1 MYNPP
6 HFQEE
11 RTDVLHQLIR
21 EHSLASVVTLGP
33 DGLIANH
40 VPLLLDPEPGPLGT
54 LRGHI
59 SRMNPQWRDS
69 LPHVSALAMFQGP
82 SAYITPSWYRTREET
97 GKVVPTYN
105 YVVVHAHGPLT
116 TYEDPEL
123 LLRNVRAL
131 TELHEAPLA
140 KRWSV
145 EDAPA
150 DFIREQLKGIVGIEI
165 PILRL
170 EGKWKVS
177 QNRASADRQGVIEG
191 LRDTGDPVSLAM
203 ADQVSSRNDQNGPN
217 SR

>member
-11 RTDVLHQLIR
+11 RTGVLHQLIH
-21 EHSLASVVTLGP
+21 EHSLATVVTMGP
-33 DGLIANH
+33 EGLIANH

-54 LRGHI
+54 LRGHV

-69 LPHVSALAMFQGP
+69 LPHVSALAIFQGP
-82 SAYITPSWYRTREET
+82 HAYITPSWYASRGET

-105 YVVVHAHGPLT
+105 YVVVHAQGPLR

-131 TELHEAPLA
+131 TELHEAA
-140 KRWSV
+140 FDSRWKV
-145 EDAPA
+145 DDAPA
-150 DFIREQLKGIVGIEI
+150 DFIRGQLNGIVGIEI

-177 QNRASADRQGVIEG
+177 QNRIPADRQGVVEG
-191 LRDTGDPVSLAM
+191 LREAGDAQSAAM
-203 ADQVSSRNDQNGPN
+203 AEQVASRNR
-217 SR
+217 S

>member
-11 RTDVLHQLIR
+11 RTDVLQQLIR
-21 EHSLASVVTLGP
+21 EHALAAVVTLGP
-33 DGLIANH
+33 EGLIANH
-40 VPLLLDPEPGPLGT
+40 IPLILDAEAGPLGT
-54 LRGHI
+54 LRGHV
-59 SRMNPQWRDS
+59 SRMNPQWRDA
-69 LPHVSALAMFQGP
+69 LPHVSALAIFQGP
-82 SAYITPSWYRTREET
+82 SAYITPSWYSSKQET

-105 YVVVHAHGPLT
+105 YVVVHAHGPLK

-140 KRWSV
+140 QRWSV
-145 EDAPA
+145 DDAPA

-165 PILRL
+165 PIERL

-177 QNRASADRQGVIEG
+177 QNRVPADRQGVIDG
-191 LRDTGDPVSLAM
+191 LREAGEVKSLAM
-203 ADQVSSRNDQNGPN
+203 ADLVTSRNR
-217 SR
+217 S

>member
-21 EHSLASVVTLGP
+21 ERVLASVVTLGP

-54 LRGHI
+54 LRGHV

-69 LPHVSALAMFQGP
+69 LPHISALAMFQGP

-105 YVVVHAHGPLT
+105 YVVVHAHGPLRI
-116 TYEDPEL
+116 YEDPEL

-140 KRWSV
+140 RRWSV

-177 QNRASADRQGVIEG
+177 QNRVSADRQGVIEG
-191 LRDTGDPVSLAM
+191 LRDAGDPQSLAM
-203 ADQVSSRNDQNGPN
+203 ADQVSSRNR
-217 SR
+217 S

>member
-11 RTDVLHQLIR
+11 RTEVLHQLIR
-21 EHSLASVVTLGP
+21 EHSLAAVITMGP
-33 DGLIANH
+33 EGLIANH
-40 VPLLLDPEPGPLGT
+40 IPLILDPQPGPLGT
-54 LRGHI
+54 LRGHV

-69 LPHVSALAMFQGP
+69 QPHVFALAIFQGP
-82 SAYITPSWYRTREET
+82 SAYITPSWYPSREET

-105 YVVVHAHGPLT
+105 YVVVHAHGPFR

-131 TELHEAPLA
+131 TELHEATLA

-145 EDAPA
+145 DDAPA
-150 DFIREQLKGIVGIEI
+150 DFIQGQLKGIVGIEI
-165 PILRL
+165 PIARL

-177 QNRASADRQGVIEG
+177 QNRVPKDRQGVIDG
-191 LRDTGDPVSLAM
+191 LREAGDVKSLAM
-203 ADQVSSRNDQNGPN
+203 ADQVASQNR
-217 SR
+217 S

>member
-11 RTDVLHQLIR
+11 RTEVLHQLIR
-21 EHSLASVVTLGP
+21 EHSLAAVITMGP
-33 DGLIANH
+33 EGLIANH
-40 VPLLLDPEPGPLGT
+40 IPLILDPQPGPLGT
-54 LRGHI
+54 LRGHV

-69 LPHVSALAMFQGP
+69 QPHVSALAIFQGP
-82 SAYITPSWYRTREET
+82 SAYITPSWYPSREET

-105 YVVVHAHGPLT
+105 YVVVHAYGPFR

-131 TELHEAPLA
+131 TELHEATLA

-145 EDAPA
+145 DDAPA
-150 DFIREQLKGIVGIEI
+150 DFIQGQLKGIVGIEI
-165 PILRL
+165 PIARL

-177 QNRASADRQGVIEG
+177 QNRVPKDRQGVIDG
-191 LRDTGDPVSLAM
+191 LREAGDVKSLAM
-203 ADQVSSRNDQNGPN
+203 ADQVASQNR
-217 SR
+217 S

>member
-1 MYNPP
+1 VYNPP

-54 LRGHI
+54 LRGHV

-69 LPHVSALAMFQGP
+69 LPHVSALAIFQGP

-105 YVVVHAHGPLT
+105 YVVVHAHGPLR

-131 TELHEAPLA
+131 TELHESPLA
-140 KRWSV
+140 RRWSV
-145 EDAPA
+145 DDAPA

-177 QNRASADRQGVIEG
+177 QNRVSADRQGVIEG
-191 LRDTGDPVSLAM
+191 LRDAGDPQSLAM
-203 ADQVSSRNDQNGPN
+203 ADQVSSRNRP
-217 SR
+217 